1 MAELAIDNLC
11 VTYPTPAGPVDVV
24 RSVSL
29 RMGAERLG
37 IVGESGSG
45 KSTLARA
52 ILGLVPA
59 PGTVRV
65 DRMVFDGV
73 DLTRQTSA
81 GWRAIRGRRIAMV
94 LQDPKF
100 SLNPVLRVGTQIAE
114 AGLLHGL
121 FAKREAR
128 QRALDMLQTVG
139 VEQAERVFEA
149 YPHQLSGGIGQRV
162 MIAAMM
168 MAEPGL
174 IIADEPTSALDVMVR
189 GQVLAMMDQQV
200 RKRGMGMLMISH
212 DLNMVVGFCDRV
224 LVMYRGAVVDSCA
237 AKDLYRS
244 THPYTQGLLNCLP
257 SGEQNGHK
265 LATIDR
271 RLLDQ
276 AVGLA

>member
-1 MAELAIDNLC
+1 MAELSIEGLT
-11 VTYPTPAGPVDVV
+11 VTYPTPSGPVDVV
-24 RSVSL
+24 KSVSL
-29 RMGAERLG
+29 TMGSERVG

-52 ILGLVPA
+52 ILGLVPS
-59 PGTVRV
+59 PGRVQV
-65 DRMVFDGV
+65 DRMTFDGT
-73 DLTRQTSA
+73 DLRQQSLE
-81 GWRAIRGRRIAMV
+81 GWRAVRGRRIAMI

-100 SLNPVLRVGTQIAE
+100 SLNPVLKVGTQVAE

-121 FAKREAR
+121 FGRREAR
-128 QRALDMLQTVG
+128 QRVLDMLDAVG
-139 VEQAERVFEA
+139 VERPDRVFDA

-168 MAEPGL
+168 MAQPGL

-189 GQVLAMMDQQV
+189 GQVLAMMDAQV
-200 RKRGMGMLMISH
+200 RQRGMGMLMISH
-212 DLNMVVGFCDRV
+212 DLNMVVNFCDRV

-237 AKDLYRS
+237 AAELYQS

-257 SGEQNGHK
+257 NGSRRGLK

-271 RLLDQ
+271 ERVDR
-276 AVGLA
+276 AAGLA

>member
-1 MAELAIDNLC
+1 MADLAIDNLT
-11 VTYPTPAGPVDVV
+11 VTYPSATGPVEVV
-24 RSVSL
+24 KAVSL
-29 RMGAERLG
+29 RMGSERVG

-59 PGTVRV
+59 PGVVRV
-65 DRMVFDGV
+65 DRMHFDGL
-73 DLTRQTSA
+73 DLTQQSA
-81 GWRAIRGRRIAMV
+81 SGWRAIRGRRIAMI

-114 AGLLHGL
+114 AGLLHRL
-121 FAKREAR
+121 FPRGEAR
-128 QRALDMLQTVG
+128 QRVLDMLVTVG
-139 VEQAERVFEA
+139 VDRPERVIES

-168 MAEPGL
+168 MAQPGL

-189 GQVLAMMDQQV
+189 GQVLGMMDQEV

-212 DLNMVVGFCDRV
+212 DLNMVVNFCDRV

-237 AKDLYRS
+237 ARDLYQS

-257 SGEQNGHK
+257 TGAQNGSR

-271 RLLDQ
+271 QLVDHT
-276 AVGLA
+276 VGLA